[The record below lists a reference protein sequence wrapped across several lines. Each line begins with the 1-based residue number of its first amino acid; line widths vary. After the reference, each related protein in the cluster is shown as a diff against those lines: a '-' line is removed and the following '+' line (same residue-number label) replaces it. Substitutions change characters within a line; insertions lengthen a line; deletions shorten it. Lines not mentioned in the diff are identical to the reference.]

1 MTLTKTLYTWEL
13 FKMKVLVFNTF
24 STQVLSCCID
34 WHASSKTSKS
44 VFSATLY
51 VLTSRAFKTYLCSI
65 NLYLPIV
72 IAQDQKF
79 LIRQK
84 IWDPNGKKRSR
95 IFRLQKKSNRT
106 IGKKSVAGKNGAKQ
120 RDNNFSRLKSK

>member
-44 VFSATLY
+44 VFSATLC
-51 VLTSRAFKTYLCSI
+51 VLTWAFKTYLCSI
-65 NLYLPIV
+65 NLSLPIV

-84 IWDPNGKKRSR
+84 ISDPNGKKEAGFFVCKRNQIGPSE
-95 IFRLQKKSNRT
+95 KKSAARQ
-106 IGKKSVAGKNGAKQ
+106 KSAQQ
-120 RDNNFSRLKSK
+120 RSNNFSRLKSK

>member
-51 VLTSRAFKTYLCSI
+51 VLTWAFKTYLCSI

-79 LIRQK
+79 VIRQK

-106 IGKKSVAGKNGAKQ
+106 IGKNSAARKKSAKQ
-120 RDNNFSRLKSK
+120 RGNNFSRLKSK